1 MDDPS
6 IDQAFPG
13 KHNDGSRM
21 PGMTIREH
29 FASMA
34 MAAMIGR
41 GEYTAFKNKLAQQ
54 AIEYADALAEELLK
68 SQ

>member
-1 MDDPS
+1 MMTDPS
-6 IDQAFPG
+6 INQAFPG
-13 KHNDGSRM
+13 KENAWV